1 MTLIEI
7 VSLFEARKISVLEA
21 TGLDKDARHIYF
33 GLALFVLVRLIWR
46 WRGGWFAAWLAVL
59 AMACGGEWL
68 DLTAEY
74 NRSAIQPDAAH
85 WHDIWNTMFWPTVL
99 LLVGRWL
106 QPKPKVPDIAVDA
119 PDMDSFGRES
129 PGEEAPAP
137 AVSGENAERRLEQA

>member
-7 VSLFEARKISVLEA
+7 AALFEERKSWIVTA
-21 TGLDKDARHIYF
+21 TDLSKDALHIYF
-33 GLALFVLVRLIWR
+33 GLALFLLVRLAWR
-46 WRGGWFAAWLAVL
+46 GRGGWIAAWLAVL

-74 NRSAIQPDAAH
+74 SRAAIQPDAAH

-106 QPKPKVPDIAVDA
+106 PQT
-119 PDMDSFGRES
+119 
-129 PGEEAPAP
+129 EAASAEGAFPAP
-137 AVSGENAERRLEQA
+137 